1 MSRQASRGAGK
12 AGLKITFFPN
22 SIHESKEPPKG
33 TEQLTQLNSTQQ
45 PNELDSRPFKTTSYQ
60 IANNKLHTKH

>member
-12 AGLKITFFPN
+12 AGLKITFFQN

-33 TEQLTQLNSTQQ
+33 TEQLTQLNSTQ
-45 PNELDSRPFKTTSYQ
+45 L
-60 IANNKLHTKH
+60 NNRTNLTQGHLKQHLIK